1 MEIYQ
6 KIIVIILAIS
16 VLVSYYI
23 FLQTDQKYEGGYI
36 GHPFWF
42 GIQKEIVWSL
52 VFFQIL
58 AAIGFVISI
67 GSWMFFETPKKGA
80 VANNKLFYALF
91 LFFISAIVWP
101 IATKY
106 HDKYKNGGYLV
117 VISLILT
124 AIASIWLLA
133 GAIED
138 EDSKYKFWRV
148 IGLLFLCIVTVLGDG
163 VIWNANY
170 IVKNKDKFIY
180 KL

>member
-1 MEIYQ
+1 MEDYQ
-6 KIIVIILAIS
+6 KIIVIILAIL
-16 VLVSYYI
+16 VLFSYYI
-23 FLQTDQKYEGGYI
+23 FLQTDQKNEGGYI

-67 GSWMFFETPKKGA
+67 GSWMFFEPPKKGA
-80 VANNKLFYALF
+80 VTDNKLFYALV
-91 LFFISAIVWP
+91 LFFISAILWP
-101 IATKY
+101 ITTKY

-170 IVKNKDKFIY
+170 IVKNKDK
-180 KL
+180 L